1 MARDTIFAKVAV
13 ESRSFLAGLK
23 SMRSGRHSST
33 TGRLLE
39 GAFGAAALALASSP
53 ALAQEDIPPWLA
65 AHVGTGSGE
74 IARPVLERARA
85 LYQRKVSE
93 GAVRNACYFAMDA
106 TLPNNSSDGSLARR
120 FYEICED
127 RQVFHAI
134 PAGHGGGRDLH
145 GLADFSNGRQ
155 CAKNFGNAEDSFL
168 TMGGAY
174 VTAETKA
181 SFKGYYRGAGGQDQ
195 VLVRTFVQFDG
206 EGETA
211 NARQRAIGGHAAVTM
226 KGVCLRHDPESP
238 YANENGYVPFG
249 TPVDYTGGRS
259 DGCTSW
265 SPSDATRIAAMVKDD
280 PTTLYIYPDARDV
293 EAVAHARR
301 GASGT
306 YWNAYCL
313 KQIGAPKYWPAHVV
327 EPLLA
332 EYRRLHPAPPPRPA
346 PICGER

>member
-1 MARDTIFAKVAV
+1 
-13 ESRSFLAGLK
+13 
-23 SMRSGRHSST
+23 MRSRMN
-33 TGRLLE
+33 RLRTAMGMSLL
-39 GAFGAAALALASSP
+39 LAPHAV
-53 ALAQEDIPPWLA
+53 LAQEDVPAWLE
-65 AHVGTGSGE
+65 AHVGTGNGQ
-74 IARPVLERARA
+74 IARPVLARARA
-85 LYQRKVSE
+85 LYARKAGE
-93 GAVRNACYFAMDA
+93 GAVRNPCYFAMDA

-127 RQVFHAI
+127 RQVFRAI

-155 CAKNFGNAEDSFL
+155 CVKNFGNAEDSFL
-168 TMGGAY
+168 TMGGGY

-181 SFKGYYRGAGGQDQ
+181 SFKGYYRGAGGHDE

-211 NARQRAIGGHAAVTM
+211 SARARAIGGHAAVTM
-226 KGVCLRHDPESP
+226 KGVCLRHDPNSP
-238 YANENGYVPFG
+238 YANSEGYVPFG

-265 SPSDATRIAAMVKDD
+265 SPSDASHIAAMVKDN

-293 EAVAHARR
+293 DAVAHAKH
-301 GASGT
+301 GAGAP

-313 KQIGAPKYWPAHVV
+313 KQIGTPKYWTARVV
-327 EPLLA
+327 APLLA
-332 EYRRLHPAPPPRPA
+332 EYRSLHPAPPPRPT
-346 PICGER
+346 PICGQ

>member
-1 MARDTIFAKVAV
+1 
-13 ESRSFLAGLK
+13 
-23 SMRSGRHSST
+23 MRSGCRSST
-33 TGRLLE
+33 IARLLCA
-39 GAFGAAALALASSP
+39 AFGIGAMGLLPDP
-53 ALAQEDIPPWLA
+53 ARAQDEMPPWLA
-65 AHVGTGSGE
+65 AHVGIGSGE
-74 IARPVLERARA
+74 IARPVLARARA

-93 GAVRNACYFAMDA
+93 GAVKNPCYFAMDA

-127 RQVFHAI
+127 RQVFRAI

-181 SFKGYYRGAGGQDQ
+181 SFKGYYHGPGGQDAI
-195 VLVRTFVQFDG
+195 LVRTFVQFEG

-211 NARQRAIGGHAAVTM
+211 NARERAIGGHAAVTM
-226 KGVCLRHDPESP
+226 KGVCLRHDPGSR

-265 SPSDATRIAAMVKDD
+265 SPSDASHIAALVRDD

-293 EAVAHARR
+293 DAVAHAKH
-301 GASGT
+301 GTSGT

-313 KQIGAPKYWPAHVV
+313 KQIGAPKYWTTRVV
-327 EPLLA
+327 APLLA
-332 EYRRLHPAPPPRPA
+332 EYRSLHPAPPPRPT